1 MKKNSLGRGL
11 ESLIPKN
18 ETKAS
23 VGEIDMALIYANTNQ
38 PRKRFDQDTMDE
50 LVSSVR
56 EKGVIQPIV
65 LTKTDEGYM
74 IIAGER
80 RFRAAGL
87 AGLKKIP
94 AIVKNVDNEAE
105 RLELALIENV
115 QRQDLNSYDLSMAY
129 KNLMENYGYT
139 QEEVAKV
146 IGKSRSAVANTLRL
160 LNLPPKAMEALKEEL
175 ITEGHARALL
185 SLEDEKKVIPLLKK
199 VIEGCLSV
207 RETERLAAKYKK
219 DDKTEKTPKSPE
231 ADVFLMSLK
240 NELEE
245 FFKTRITL
253 KAGKKGGTIEIKYGS
268 DDELDRII
276 KTIRGEE

>member
-1 MKKNSLGRGL
+1 MKKNVLGRGL

-18 ETKAS
+18 EAKAPVS
-23 VGEIDMALIYANTNQ
+23 EIDLALIYANAKQ
-38 PRKRFDQDTMDE
+38 PRTRFDQQPLDE
-50 LVSSVR
+50 LVASVK

-87 AGLKKIP
+87 AGLRRIP
-94 AIVKNVDNEAE
+94 AIVRNVESEAE

-115 QRQDLNSYDLSMAY
+115 QRQDLGAYELAAAY
-129 KNLMENYGYT
+129 KNLVNEHGYT
-139 QEEVAKV
+139 QEEVSKV

-160 LNLPPKAMEALKEEL
+160 LNLPPKAVEALKEEL

-185 SLEDEKKVIPLLKK
+185 SIEDEKKIITALKK

-207 RETERLAAKYKK
+207 RETERLAAKLNRSETE
-219 DDKTEKTPKSPE
+219 KTEKPE
-231 ADVFLMSLK
+231 SKNVFLEGLQD
-240 NELEE
+240 ELEE
-245 FFKTRITL
+245 FFRTKIVFKTS
-253 KAGKKGGTIEIKYGS
+253 KKGGTIEIKYGS
-268 DDELDRII
+268 DTELDRII
-276 KTIRGEE
+276 KRIRGEE

>member
-1 MKKNSLGRGL
+1 MKKNVLGRGL

-18 ETKAS
+18 ETKAP
-23 VGEIDMALIYANTNQ
+23 VGEIDLAFIYANVNQ
-38 PRKRFDQDTMDE
+38 PRTRFEQEPLDE
-50 LVSSVR
+50 LVASVR

-65 LTKTDEGYM
+65 LTKTDEGYL

-94 AIVKNVDNEAE
+94 AIVRNVDSEAE

-115 QRQDLNSYDLSMAY
+115 QRQDLGAYELAAAY
-129 KNLMENYGYT
+129 KNLMEQHGYT

-160 LNLPPKAMEALKEEL
+160 LNLPPKALEAMKEDL

-185 SLEDEKKVIPLLKK
+185 GLEDDKKIISALKK
-199 VIEGCLSV
+199 VIEGALSV
-207 RETERLAAKYKK
+207 RETERLVAKLKK
-219 DDKTEKTPKSPE
+219 EPTQKAEQQPE
-231 ADVFLMSLK
+231 ADVFLMGLK
-240 NELEE
+240 DELEE

-253 KAGKKGGTIEIKYGS
+253 KTAKNGGTIEIKYSS

-276 KTIRGEE
+276 KRIRGEE

>member
-1 MKKNSLGRGL
+1 M
-11 ESLIPKN
+11 
-18 ETKAS
+18 
-23 VGEIDMALIYANTNQ
+23 NQ
-38 PRKRFDQDTMDE
+38 PRTKFEQEPLDE
-50 LVSSVR
+50 LVASIK

-94 AIVKNVDNEAE
+94 AVVRNVDSEAE

-115 QRQDLNSYDLSMAY
+115 QRQDLGAFELAVAY
-129 KNLMENYGYT
+129 KNLMEQHGYT

-160 LNLPPKAMEALKEEL
+160 LNLPAKALDALKEDL
-175 ITEGHARALL
+175 ISEGHARALL
-185 SLEDEKKVIPLLKK
+185 GLEDDKKCISALKK
-199 VIEGCLSV
+199 VIENSLSV
-207 RETERLAAKYKK
+207 RETEKLVAKMKK
-219 DDKTEKTPKSPE
+219 EPSEKQGKNPE
-231 ADVFLMSLK
+231 ADVFLMGLK
-240 NELEE
+240 DELEE
-245 FFKTRITL
+245 FFKTKISL
-253 KAGKKGGTIEIKYGS
+253 KASSKGGTIEIKYSS

-276 KTIRGEE
+276 KRIRGEE

>member
-1 MKKNSLGRGL
+1 MKKNVLGRGL

-18 ETKAS
+18 EAKLP
-23 VGEIDMALIYANTNQ
+23 VGEIDLALIYPNAKQ
-38 PRKRFDQDTMDE
+38 PRTRFEQQPLED
-50 LVSSVR
+50 LVASIK

-80 RFRAAGL
+80 RYRAAGL

-94 AIVKNVDNEAE
+94 AVVRSVDSESE

-115 QRQDLNSYDLSMAY
+115 QRHDLGAYELAAAY
-129 KNLMENYGYT
+129 KNLIDEHKYT
-139 QEEVAKV
+139 QEEVSKV
-146 IGKSRSAVANTLRL
+146 IGKSRSSVANTLRL
-160 LNLPPKAMEALKEEL
+160 LNLPPKAVEALKEEL

-185 SLEDEKKVIPLLKK
+185 SIEDDKKVIPALKK

-207 RETERLAAKYKK
+207 RETEKLASKLNKGEVEKPAKNEIKN
-219 DDKTEKTPKSPE
+219 
-231 ADVFLMSLK
+231 VFIESLQ

-245 FFKTRITL
+245 FFSTKIVLKTS
-253 KAGKKGGTIEIKYGS
+253 KKGGSIEIKYNS
-268 DDELDRII
+268 DNELDRII
-276 KTIRGEE
+276 KRIRGEA